1 MGKHKNLVTKWS
13 PVSPMDFPR
22 FESWLEEMAGKGFL
36 VHRVQQNLFS
46 LARVKFRR
54 DEPHPHRRYRV
65 CPAQGQQ
72 QSQEKP
78 SQELLELYAGAG
90 WTYEGDIGRPWT
102 TLYLFSTDDPE
113 AQEPYTDP
121 DSFRYALRFP
131 KGNLLLLLFLIALNL
146 GLRASIAAMEMDLQ
160 QSPHLAIPLV
170 TLVQVLLV
178 LLWVLLALV
187 LGSDLLTVVLLRRR
201 ACRDQTVRPSLPLW
215 PYRLQ
220 RLFARAAAVLL
231 LTGMSAAL
239 LAPLTDKVEKNIP
252 LEEFQPDFSLLTLE
266 EMAGDG
272 GWTPWENWT
281 ASEHVDLS
289 PEMAEQ
295 ADITIYYNAATM
307 KRNPIF
313 SPIQTYYIVQ
323 QGGTGAAG
331 YGQMDLY
338 YYIAAG
344 SEQAWAQL
352 ADLTQRVARE
362 RNFGDSAPDQLD
374 FQRETVPGAEEFLV
388 HREEANWDVV
398 ALEGDR
404 VLRLTYNGA
413 LDLTEWYAEIAA
425 MLTPVNETA

>member
-1 MGKHKNLVTKWS
+1 MGKQKNRVTKWS

-22 FESWLEEMAGKGFL
+22 FESWLEEMAGKGLL

-54 DEPHPHRRYRV
+54 DGPHPHRRYRA

-72 QSQEKP
+72 QAREEP

-131 KGNLLLLLFLIALNL
+131 KDNLLLLLFLIALNL

-187 LGSDLLTVVLLRRR
+187 LGIDLLTVALLRRR
-201 ACRDQTVRPSLPLW
+201 ARRDQTVRPSLPLW

-231 LTGMSAAL
+231 LTGVSAAL
-239 LAPLTDKVEKNIP
+239 LASLTDKVEKNIP

-272 GWTPWENWT
+272 SWTPWEDWT

-331 YGQMDLY
+331 DGQMDLY

-352 ADLTQRVARE
+352 ADLTQQIARD
-362 RNFGDSAPDQLD
+362 RNIGDSAPDQLD
-374 FQRETVPGAEEFLV
+374 FQRETVPGAEEFWV
-388 HREEANWDVV
+388 HQEEEDWDVV
-398 ALEGDR
+398 ALAGDR

-413 LDLTEWYAEIAA
+413 LDLSDWYDEIAA
-425 MLTPVNETA
+425 MLTPNS

>member
-1 MGKHKNLVTKWS
+1 
-13 PVSPMDFPR
+13 MDFPR

-65 CPAQGQQ
+65 CPAQRQQ

-201 ACRDQTVRPSLPLW
+201 ARRDQTVRPSLPLW

-231 LTGMSAAL
+231 LTGVSAAL
-239 LAPLTDKVEKNIP
+239 LASLTDKVEKNIP

-266 EMAGDG
+266 EMA
-272 GWTPWENWT
+272 P
-281 ASEHVDLS
+281 
-289 PEMAEQ
+289 
-295 ADITIYYNAATM
+295 
-307 KRNPIF
+307 
-313 SPIQTYYIVQ
+313 
-323 QGGTGAAG
+323 
-331 YGQMDLY
+331 
-338 YYIAAG
+338 
-344 SEQAWAQL
+344 
-352 ADLTQRVARE
+352 
-362 RNFGDSAPDQLD
+362 
-374 FQRETVPGAEEFLV
+374 
-388 HREEANWDVV
+388 
-398 ALEGDR
+398 
-404 VLRLTYNGA
+404 
-413 LDLTEWYAEIAA
+413 
-425 MLTPVNETA
+425 

>member
-1 MGKHKNLVTKWS
+1 MGKQKNRVTKWS

-46 LARVKFRR
+46 LARVKFRW

-65 CPAQGQQ
+65 CPAQRQQ

-121 DSFRYALRFP
+121 DSFRYALRFS

-201 ACRDQTVRPSLPLW
+201 ARRDQTVRPSLPLW

-231 LTGMSAAL
+231 LTGVSAAL
-239 LAPLTDKVEKNIP
+239 LASLTDKVEKNIP

-352 ADLTQRVARE
+352 ANLTQRVARE

>member
-187 LGSDLLTVVLLRRR
+187 LGIDFLTVALLRRR
-201 ACRDQTVRPSLPLW
+201 ARRDQTVRPSLPLW

-231 LTGMSAAL
+231 LTGVSAAL
-239 LAPLTDKVEKNIP
+239 LASLTDKVEKNIP

>member
-72 QSQEKP
+72 QAREEP

-201 ACRDQTVRPSLPLW
+201 ARRDQTVRPSLPLW

-231 LTGMSAAL
+231 LTGVSAAL
-239 LAPLTDKVEKNIP
+239 LASLTDKVEKNIP

-388 HREEANWDVV
+388 RREGENWDVV

>member
-1 MGKHKNLVTKWS
+1 MGKQKNRVTKWS

-72 QSQEKP
+72 QAREEP

-187 LGSDLLTVVLLRRR
+187 LGIDLLTVILLRRR
-201 ACRDQTVRPSLPLW
+201 ARRDQTVRPSLPLW

-231 LTGMSAAL
+231 LTGVSAAL
-239 LAPLTDKVEKNIP
+239 LASLTDKVEKNIP

-344 SEQAWAQL
+344 SE
-352 ADLTQRVARE
+352 
-362 RNFGDSAPDQLD
+362 
-374 FQRETVPGAEEFLV
+374 
-388 HREEANWDVV
+388 
-398 ALEGDR
+398 
-404 VLRLTYNGA
+404 
-413 LDLTEWYAEIAA
+413 
-425 MLTPVNETA
+425 

>member
-22 FESWLEEMAGKGFL
+22 FESWLEEMAGKGLL

-201 ACRDQTVRPSLPLW
+201 ARRDQTVRPSLPLW

-231 LTGMSAAL
+231 LTGVSAAL
-239 LAPLTDKVEKNIP
+239 LASLTDKVEKNIP

-388 HREEANWDVV
+388 RREGENWDVV

-413 LDLTEWYAEIAA
+413 LDLTEWYGEIAA
-425 MLTPVNETA
+425 MLTPNS

>member
-1 MGKHKNLVTKWS
+1 MGKQKNRVTKWS

-65 CPAQGQQ
+65 CPAQRQQ

-201 ACRDQTVRPSLPLW
+201 ARRDQTVRPSLPLW
-215 PYRLQ
+215 PYQLQ

-231 LTGMSAAL
+231 LTGVSAAL
-239 LAPLTDKVEKNIP
+239 LASLTDKVEKNIP

>member
-1 MGKHKNLVTKWS
+1 MGKQKNRVTKWS

-22 FESWLEEMAGKGFL
+22 FESWLEEMAGKGLL

-201 ACRDQTVRPSLPLW
+201 ARRDQTVRPSLPLW

-231 LTGMSAAL
+231 LTGVSAAL
-239 LAPLTDKVEKNIP
+239 LASLTDKVEKNIP

>member
-201 ACRDQTVRPSLPLW
+201 ARRDQTVRPSLPLW

-231 LTGMSAAL
+231 LTGVSAAL
-239 LAPLTDKVEKNIP
+239 LASLTDKVEKNIP

-272 GWTPWENWT
+272 SWTPWEDWT

>member
-1 MGKHKNLVTKWS
+1 MGKQKNRVTKWS

-65 CPAQGQQ
+65 CPAQRQQ

-201 ACRDQTVRPSLPLW
+201 ARRDQTVRPSLPLW

-231 LTGMSAAL
+231 LTGVSAAL
-239 LAPLTDKVEKNIP
+239 LASLTDKVEKNIP

-413 LDLTEWYAEIAA
+413 LDLTEWAA

>member
-1 MGKHKNLVTKWS
+1 MGKQKNLVTKWS

-187 LGSDLLTVVLLRRR
+187 LGIDLLTVILLRRR
-201 ACRDQTVRPSLPLW
+201 ARRDQTVRPSLPLW

-231 LTGMSAAL
+231 LTGVSAAL
-239 LAPLTDKVEKNIP
+239 LASLTDKVEKNIP

-352 ADLTQRVARE
+352 AYLTQRVARD

-374 FQRETVPGAEEFLV
+374 FQREEVPGAEEFLV

-398 ALEGDR
+398 ALEGNR

-413 LDLTEWYAEIAA
+413 LDLSEWYGEIAA
-425 MLTPVNETA
+425 MLTPNS

>member
-1 MGKHKNLVTKWS
+1 MGKQKNRVTKWS

-201 ACRDQTVRPSLPLW
+201 ARRDQTVRPSLPLW

-231 LTGMSAAL
+231 LTGVSAAL
-239 LAPLTDKVEKNIP
+239 LASLTDKVEKNIP

-413 LDLTEWYAEIAA
+413 LDLSDWYGEIAA
-425 MLTPVNETA
+425 MLTPNS

>member
-1 MGKHKNLVTKWS
+1 MGKQKNRVTKWS

-65 CPAQGQQ
+65 CPAQRQQ

-201 ACRDQTVRPSLPLW
+201 ARRDQTVRPSLPLW

-231 LTGMSAAL
+231 LTGVSAAL
-239 LAPLTDKVEKNIP
+239 LASLTDKVEKNIP

-272 GWTPWENWT
+272 SWTPWEDWT

-413 LDLTEWYAEIAA
+413 LDLTDWYGEIAA
-425 MLTPVNETA
+425 MLTPNS

>member
-1 MGKHKNLVTKWS
+1 MGKQKNRVTKWS

-72 QSQEKP
+72 QAREEP

-90 WTYEGDIGRPWT
+90 WTYEGSFGRSWT
-102 TLYLFSTDDPE
+102 TLYLFSSDDPE

-121 DSFRYALRFP
+121 DSLRYALRFP
-131 KGNLLLLLFLIALNL
+131 KGNLLSYLFLLALNL
-146 GLRASIAAMEMDLQ
+146 WLYTAIAVMDVDLH
-160 QSPHLAIPLV
+160 QSPHLAAPLV
-170 TLVQVLLV
+170 TLFRVFLA
-178 LLWVLLALV
+178 LLWVLQVLI

-201 ACRDQTVRPSLPLW
+201 ARRDQTVRPSLPLW

-239 LAPLTDKVEKNIP
+239 LASLTDKVEKNIP

-272 GWTPWENWT
+272 SWTPWEDWT

-331 YGQMDLY
+331 DGQMDLY

-352 ADLTQRVARE
+352 ADLTQQITRD
-362 RNFGDSAPDQLD
+362 RNIGDSAPDQLD

-388 HREEANWDVV
+388 HQKEEDWDVV

-413 LDLTEWYAEIAA
+413 LDLTDWYGEIAA
-425 MLTPVNETA
+425 MLTPNS

>member
-1 MGKHKNLVTKWS
+1 MGKQKNRVTKWS

-65 CPAQGQQ
+65 CPAQRQQ

-201 ACRDQTVRPSLPLW
+201 ARRDQTVRPSLPLW

-231 LTGMSAAL
+231 LTGVSAAL
-239 LAPLTDKVEKNIP
+239 LASLTDKVEKNIP

-413 LDLTEWYAEIAA
+413 LDLTDWYGEIAA
-425 MLTPVNETA
+425 MLTPNS

>member
-1 MGKHKNLVTKWS
+1 MGKQKNRVTKWS

-65 CPAQGQQ
+65 CPAQRQQ

-201 ACRDQTVRPSLPLW
+201 ARRDQTVRPSLPLW

-231 LTGMSAAL
+231 LTGVSAAL
-239 LAPLTDKVEKNIP
+239 LASLTDKVEKNIP

-404 VLRLTYNGA
+404 VLRLTYNGGRHA
-413 LDLTEWYAEIAA
+413 HASERNSVERSAI
-425 MLTPVNETA
+425 

>member
-1 MGKHKNLVTKWS
+1 MGKQKNRVTKWS

-201 ACRDQTVRPSLPLW
+201 ARRDQTVRPSLPLW

-220 RLFARAAAVLL
+220 RLFISAGLL
-231 LTGMSAAL
+231 SAH
-239 LAPLTDKVEKNIP
+239 PG
-252 LEEFQPDFSLLTLE
+252 
-266 EMAGDG
+266 GDG
-272 GWTPWENWT
+272 GGRRLDALGEL
-281 ASEHVDLS
+281 D
-289 PEMAEQ
+289 
-295 ADITIYYNAATM
+295 
-307 KRNPIF
+307 R
-313 SPIQTYYIVQ
+313 
-323 QGGTGAAG
+323 
-331 YGQMDLY
+331 
-338 YYIAAG
+338 
-344 SEQAWAQL
+344 
-352 ADLTQRVARE
+352 QRACR
-362 RNFGDSAPDQLD
+362 PL
-374 FQRETVPGAEEFLV
+374 P
-388 HREEANWDVV
+388 
-398 ALEGDR
+398 
-404 VLRLTYNGA
+404 
-413 LDLTEWYAEIAA
+413 
-425 MLTPVNETA
+425 

>member
-1 MGKHKNLVTKWS
+1 MWKQKNRVTKWS

-65 CPAQGQQ
+65 CPAQRQQ

-121 DSFRYALRFP
+121 DSLRYALRFP

-187 LGSDLLTVVLLRRR
+187 LGIDLLTVALLRRR
-201 ACRDQTVRPSLPLW
+201 ARRDQTVRPSLPLW

-231 LTGMSAAL
+231 LTGVSAAL
-239 LAPLTDKVEKNIP
+239 LASLTDKVEKNIP

-272 GWTPWENWT
+272 SWTPWEDWT

-323 QGGTGAAG
+323 QGGTGAAVD
-331 YGQMDLY
+331 GQMDLY

-352 ADLTQRVARE
+352 ADLTQQIARD
-362 RNFGDSAPDQLD
+362 RNIGDSVPDQLD

-388 HREEANWDVV
+388 HQEEEDWDVV
-398 ALEGDR
+398 ALEGNR

-413 LDLTEWYAEIAA
+413 LDLSDWYDEIAA
-425 MLTPVNETA
+425 MLTPNS

>member
-1 MGKHKNLVTKWS
+1 MGKHKKLVTKWS

-54 DEPHPHRRYRV
+54 DGPHPHRRYRA

-72 QSQEKP
+72 QAREEP

-131 KGNLLLLLFLIALNL
+131 KDNLLLLLFLIALNL

-187 LGSDLLTVVLLRRR
+187 LGIDLLTVALLRRR
-201 ACRDQTVRPSLPLW
+201 ARRDRTVRPSLPLW

-239 LAPLTDKVEKNIP
+239 LASLTDKVEKNIP

-272 GWTPWENWT
+272 GWTPWEDWT

-352 ADLTQRVARE
+352 AYLTQRVARD

-388 HREEANWDVV
+388 HQEEEDWDVV

-413 LDLTEWYAEIAA
+413 LDLTDWYDEIAA
-425 MLTPVNETA
+425 MLTPNS

>member
-1 MGKHKNLVTKWS
+1 MGKQKNRVTKWS

-46 LARVKFRR
+46 LARVKFRW

-65 CPAQGQQ
+65 CPAQRQQ

-201 ACRDQTVRPSLPLW
+201 ARRDQTVRPSLPLW

-231 LTGMSAAL
+231 LTGVSAAL
-239 LAPLTDKVEKNIP
+239 LASLTDKVEKNIP

-388 HREEANWDVV
+388 YREEANWDVV

>member
-1 MGKHKNLVTKWS
+1 MGKQKNRVTKWS

-22 FESWLEEMAGKGFL
+22 FESWLEEMAGKGLL

-72 QSQEKP
+72 QAREEP

-201 ACRDQTVRPSLPLW
+201 ARRDRTVRPSLPLW

-231 LTGMSAAL
+231 LTGVSAAL
-239 LAPLTDKVEKNIP
+239 LASLTDKVEKNIP

>member
-1 MGKHKNLVTKWS
+1 MGKQKNRVTKWS

-187 LGSDLLTVVLLRRR
+187 LGIDLLTVALLRRR
-201 ACRDQTVRPSLPLW
+201 ARRDQTVRPSLPLW

-231 LTGMSAAL
+231 LTGVSAAL
-239 LAPLTDKVEKNIP
+239 LASLTDKVEKNIP

-413 LDLTEWYAEIAA
+413 LDLSDCYGEIAA
-425 MLTPVNETA
+425 MLTPNS

>member
-1 MGKHKNLVTKWS
+1 MGKHKKLVTKWS

-187 LGSDLLTVVLLRRR
+187 LGSDLLTVALLRRR
-201 ACRDQTVRPSLPLW
+201 ARRDRTVRPSLPLW

-231 LTGMSAAL
+231 LTGVSAAL
-239 LAPLTDKVEKNIP
+239 LASLTDKVEKNIP

>member
-1 MGKHKNLVTKWS
+1 MGKQKNRVTKWS

-65 CPAQGQQ
+65 CPAQRQQ

-131 KGNLLLLLFLIALNL
+131 KDNLLLLLFLIALNL

-201 ACRDQTVRPSLPLW
+201 ARRDQTVRPSLPLW

-231 LTGMSAAL
+231 LTGVSAAL
-239 LAPLTDKVEKNIP
+239 LASLTDKVEKNIP

>member
-1 MGKHKNLVTKWS
+1 MGKQKNRVTKWS

-65 CPAQGQQ
+65 CPAQRQQ

-90 WTYEGDIGRPWT
+90 WTYEGNIGRPWT

-121 DSFRYALRFP
+121 DSFRYALRFS

-201 ACRDQTVRPSLPLW
+201 ARRDQTVRPSLPLW

-231 LTGMSAAL
+231 LTGVSAAL
-239 LAPLTDKVEKNIP
+239 LASLTDKVEKNIP

>member
-1 MGKHKNLVTKWS
+1 MGKQKNRVTKWS

-187 LGSDLLTVVLLRRR
+187 LGSDLLTVALLRRR
-201 ACRDQTVRPSLPLW
+201 ARRDQTVRPSLPLW

-231 LTGMSAAL
+231 LTGVSAAL
-239 LAPLTDKVEKNIP
+239 LASLTDKVEKNIP

>member
-1 MGKHKNLVTKWS
+1 MGKQKNRVTKWS
-13 PVSPMDFPR
+13 PVNPMDFPR

-36 VHRVQQNLFS
+36 VHRAQQNLFS

-113 AQEPYTDP
+113 AQELYTDP

-187 LGSDLLTVVLLRRR
+187 LGIDLLTVALLRRR
-201 ACRDQTVRPSLPLW
+201 ARRDQTVRPSLPLW

-239 LAPLTDKVEKNIP
+239 LASLTDKVEKNIP

-272 GWTPWENWT
+272 SWTPWEDWT

-352 ADLTQRVARE
+352 ADLTQRVARD
-362 RNFGDSAPDQLD
+362 RNIGDSAPDQLD

-388 HREEANWDVV
+388 HQEEEDWDVV
-398 ALEGDR
+398 ALAGDR

-413 LDLTEWYAEIAA
+413 LDLSDWYGEIAA
-425 MLTPVNETA
+425 MLTPNS

>member
-1 MGKHKNLVTKWS
+1 MGKQKNRVTKWS

-65 CPAQGQQ
+65 CPAQRQQ

-201 ACRDQTVRPSLPLW
+201 ARRDQTVRPSLPLW

-231 LTGMSAAL
+231 LTGVSAAL
-239 LAPLTDKVEKNIP
+239 LASLTDKVEKNIP

>member
-1 MGKHKNLVTKWS
+1 MGKQKNRVTKWS

-36 VHRVQQNLFS
+36 VHHVQQNLFS

-201 ACRDQTVRPSLPLW
+201 ARRDQTVRPSLPLW

-231 LTGMSAAL
+231 LTGVSAAL
-239 LAPLTDKVEKNIP
+239 LASLTDKVEKNIP

>member
-1 MGKHKNLVTKWS
+1 M
-13 PVSPMDFPR
+13 
-22 FESWLEEMAGKGFL
+22 
-36 VHRVQQNLFS
+36 
-46 LARVKFRR
+46 
-54 DEPHPHRRYRV
+54 
-65 CPAQGQQ
+65 
-72 QSQEKP
+72 
-78 SQELLELYAGAG
+78 
-90 WTYEGDIGRPWT
+90 
-102 TLYLFSTDDPE
+102 
-113 AQEPYTDP
+113 
-121 DSFRYALRFP
+121 
-131 KGNLLLLLFLIALNL
+131 LLLFLIALNL

-201 ACRDQTVRPSLPLW
+201 ARRDQTVRPSLPLW

-231 LTGMSAAL
+231 LTGVSAAL
-239 LAPLTDKVEKNIP
+239 LASLTDKVEKNIP

-313 SPIQTYYIVQ
+313 SPHSDLLHRSAGGHRSRGARADGPVLLHS
-323 QGGTGAAG
+323 GRFGTGLGPVGRPHPA
-331 YGQMDLY
+331 DH
-338 YYIAAG
+338 AG
-344 SEQAWAQL
+344 SE
-352 ADLTQRVARE
+352 
-362 RNFGDSAPDQLD
+362 
-374 FQRETVPGAEEFLV
+374 
-388 HREEANWDVV
+388 HR
-398 ALEGDR
+398 
-404 VLRLTYNGA
+404 
-413 LDLTEWYAEIAA
+413 
-425 MLTPVNETA
+425 

>member
-1 MGKHKNLVTKWS
+1 MGKQKNRVTKWS

-22 FESWLEEMAGKGFL
+22 FESWLEEMAGKGLL

-160 QSPHLAIPLV
+160 LPPHLAIPLV

-201 ACRDQTVRPSLPLW
+201 ARRDQTVRPSLPLW

-239 LAPLTDKVEKNIP
+239 LASLTDKVEKNIP

-272 GWTPWENWT
+272 SWTPWEDWT

-331 YGQMDLY
+331 DGQMDLY

-352 ADLTQRVARE
+352 ADLTQQIARD
-362 RNFGDSAPDQLD
+362 RNIGDSVPDQLD

-388 HREEANWDVV
+388 HQEEEDWDVV

-413 LDLTEWYAEIAA
+413 LDLTDWYDEIAA
-425 MLTPVNETA
+425 MLTPNS

>member
-1 MGKHKNLVTKWS
+1 MGKQKNRVTKWS

-65 CPAQGQQ
+65 CPAQRQQ

-187 LGSDLLTVVLLRRR
+187 LGIDLLTVALLRRR
-201 ACRDQTVRPSLPLW
+201 ARRDQTVRPSLPLW

-231 LTGMSAAL
+231 LTGVSAAL
-239 LAPLTDKVEKNIP
+239 LASLTDKVEKNIP

-323 QGGTGAAG
+323 QGGTGAAVD
-331 YGQMDLY
+331 GQMDLY

-352 ADLTQRVARE
+352 ADLTQQIARD
-362 RNFGDSAPDQLD
+362 RNIGDSVPDQLD

>member
-201 ACRDQTVRPSLPLW
+201 ARRDQTVRPSLPLW

-231 LTGMSAAL
+231 LTGVSAAL
-239 LAPLTDKVEKNIP
+239 LASLTDKVEKNIP

-413 LDLTEWYAEIAA
+413 LDLSDWYGEIAA
-425 MLTPVNETA
+425 MLTPNS

>member
-1 MGKHKNLVTKWS
+1 MGKQKNLVTKWS

-22 FESWLEEMAGKGFL
+22 FESWLEEMAGKGLL

-65 CPAQGQQ
+65 CPAQRQQ

-187 LGSDLLTVVLLRRR
+187 LGIDLLTVVLLRRR
-201 ACRDQTVRPSLPLW
+201 ARRDQTVRPSLPLW

-231 LTGMSAAL
+231 LTGVSAAL
-239 LAPLTDKVEKNIP
+239 LASLTDKVEKNIP

-425 MLTPVNETA
+425 MLTPNS

>member
-201 ACRDQTVRPSLPLW
+201 ARRDQTVRPSLPLW

-231 LTGMSAAL
+231 LTGVSAAL
-239 LAPLTDKVEKNIP
+239 LGP

-413 LDLTEWYAEIAA
+413 LDLSDWYGEIAA
-425 MLTPVNETA
+425 MLTPNS

>member
-1 MGKHKNLVTKWS
+1 MGKQKNRVTKWS
-13 PVSPMDFPR
+13 PVNPMDFPR
-22 FESWLEEMAGKGFL
+22 FESWLEEMAGKGLL
-36 VHRVQQNLFS
+36 VHRVQQNCFS

-54 DEPHPHRRYRV
+54 DKPHPHRRYRV

-72 QSQEKP
+72 QAREEP

-90 WTYEGDIGRPWT
+90 WTYEGSFGRSWT
-102 TLYLFSTDDPE
+102 TLYLFSSDDPE

-121 DSFRYALRFP
+121 DSLRYALRFP
-131 KGNLLLLLFLIALNL
+131 KGNLLSYLFLLALNL
-146 GLRASIAAMEMDLQ
+146 WLYTAIAVMDMDLH
-160 QSPHLAIPLV
+160 QSPHLAAPLV
-170 TLVQVLLV
+170 TLFRVFLA
-178 LLWVLLALV
+178 LLWVLQVLI

-201 ACRDQTVRPSLPLW
+201 ARRDQTVRPSLPLW

-231 LTGMSAAL
+231 LTGVSAAL
-239 LAPLTDKVEKNIP
+239 LASLTDKVEKNIP

-272 GWTPWENWT
+272 SWTPWEDWT

-323 QGGTGAAG
+323 QGGTGAAW
-331 YGQMDLY
+331 YVQMDLY

-344 SEQAWAQL
+344 PEQAWAQL
-352 ADLTQRVARE
+352 TYLTQRVARD

-388 HREEANWDVV
+388 RRAGENWDVV
-398 ALEGDR
+398 ALEGKR
-404 VLRLTYNGA
+404 VLALRYSGA
-413 LDLTEWYAEIAA
+413 LDLTDWYDEIAD
-425 MLTPVNETA
+425 MITPEE

>member
-1 MGKHKNLVTKWS
+1 MGKQKNRVTKWS

-72 QSQEKP
+72 QSREEP

-201 ACRDQTVRPSLPLW
+201 ARRDQTVRPSLPLW

-231 LTGMSAAL
+231 LTGVSAAL
-239 LAPLTDKVEKNIP
+239 LASLTDKVEKNIP

>member
-1 MGKHKNLVTKWS
+1 MGKHKKLVTKWS

-22 FESWLEEMAGKGFL
+22 FESWLEEMAGKGLL

-72 QSQEKP
+72 QALEKP

-90 WTYEGDIGRPWT
+90 WTYEGNVGRPWT

-121 DSFRYALRFP
+121 DSFQYALRFP
-131 KGNLLLLLFLIALNL
+131 KSNLLLLLFLIALNL
-146 GLRASIAAMEMDLQ
+146 GMRTSIAAMEMDLQ

-187 LGSDLLTVVLLRRR
+187 LGSDLLTVALLRRR
-201 ACRDQTVRPSLPLW
+201 ARRDQTVRPSLPLW

-220 RLFARAAAVLL
+220 RVSARAAAVVLL
-231 LTGMSAAL
+231 AAVSAAL
-239 LAPLTDKVEKNIP
+239 LASLTDKAEKNIP

-374 FQRETVPGAEEFLV
+374 FQRETVPGSEEFLV
-388 HREEANWDVV
+388 RREGENWDVV